1 MAVSKTN
8 PGHAGHPA
16 DGSGG
21 NDRLPARKSNPLQM
35 LSNLSISQKM
45 ILLFVGSVILPLI
58 IQNAFFFKETEDNIQ
73 KDMMRRLTQ
82 SLNEKASRVNGTLSA
97 AMTLVNRF
105 RTNEQL
111 YVFLNRE
118 YNKDIDFLIAYQE
131 QMKDPMITDL
141 SYSGQVRRL
150 TLYTDNPTVFNGA
163 WVRRVSNVD
172 SETLGESLQSHTVY
186 PISGESQGPV
196 LRVALETPLLRT
208 SYDRSVSIIRP
219 LTFYPQYQ
227 AYDKAI
233 RLDLELTY
241 IASMLRDSDMFE
253 RLMLVDPDGRILVST
268 GANSEFGPFDIFV
281 EDRLP
286 SGIVALRKPLN
297 DMPLELVGFYD
308 TNVIAEEFTR
318 TREKTVF
325 IAFGSILIAVLI
337 LLLITGNI
345 TRRTRRVVHLSKQIA
360 TGHFAQV
367 DVDTMGRDE
376 IGELAV
382 SMNAM
387 SAQLQALIEEKYR
400 SQLAKAQMERETVQ
414 AKLSALQSQVNPH
427 FMFNALECIRLKSVV
442 RNETETARMLK
453 YMSRMFRH
461 LIVWEDDIIPLKE
474 DLRFLDEFLHIQKYR
489 FEDEFDHEL
498 VVGEQAKDC
507 LLPKLIIQPLVENA
521 CVHGVKDVTGTRCV
535 KIGAQVNGDRLLITV
550 SDNGGGLEP
559 DRLRKLQHMLSGGA
573 KLTGSVGLYNVYQRL
588 LLYYGK
594 EFSFEVTSRVGEGTL
609 FTIKVPVRHTREEF
623 ACIESC

>member
-1 MAVSKTN
+1 MKKTR
-8 PGHAGHPA
+8 PT
-16 DGSGG
+16 
-21 NDRLPARKSNPLQM
+21 RTRKPLQM

-73 KDMMRRLTQ
+73 SNMMRRLTQ
-82 SLNEKASRVNGTLSA
+82 LLNEKAGRVNGTLSA
-97 AMTLVNRF
+97 AVTLVNRF

-111 YVFLNRE
+111 YHFLDRE
-118 YNKDIDFLIAYQE
+118 YRKDIDFLIAYQE
-131 QMKDPMITDL
+131 QMKEPMIKDL
-141 SYSGQVRRL
+141 SYNGQVRRL

-163 WVRRVSNVD
+163 FIRRVSFSD
-172 SETLGESLQSHTVY
+172 TETLGEELQEYALY
-186 PISGESQGPV
+186 PMSGEQNGAQ
-196 LRVALETPLLRT
+196 LRVSLETPLLKT

-227 AYDKAI
+227 TYQKAL
-233 RLDLELTY
+233 RLDIELTY

-253 RLMLVDPDGRILVST
+253 RLILVDPDGRILVGT
-268 GANSEFGPFDIFV
+268 GTNSEFGPYDNFN

-286 SGIVALRKPLN
+286 PGIVALRKPLN
-297 DMPLELVGFYD
+297 DIPLVLVGYYD
-308 TNVIAEEFTR
+308 ANVIAEEFSR
-318 TREKTVF
+318 TREKTVM

-345 TRRTRRVVHLSKQIA
+345 TRRTRRVVYLSKQIA
-360 TGHFAQV
+360 TGHFAQI
-367 DVDTMGRDE
+367 DVENMGRDE
-376 IGELAV
+376 IGELTV

-387 SAQLQALIEEKYR
+387 STQLQSLIEEKYQ
-400 SQLAKAQMERETVQ
+400 SQITEAQMERETVQ

-461 LIVWEDDIIPLKE
+461 LIVWEDDIIPLKD

-489 FEDEFDHEL
+489 FEDEFEHVLTVE
-498 VVGEQAKDC
+498 EEANDC

-521 CVHGVKDVTGTRCV
+521 CVHGVKNVTGIRRVEISARVEAERLCITV
-535 KIGAQVNGDRLLITV
+535 GDNGD
-550 SDNGGGLEP
+550 GLEA
-559 DRLRKLQHMLSGGA
+559 DRLRILQHMLSGGA
-573 KLTGSVGLYNVYQRL
+573 KLSGSVGLFNVYQRL
-588 LLYYGK
+588 LLYYGSA
-594 EFSFEVTSRVGEGTL
+594 FSFEVSSRAGGGTL
-609 FTIKVPVRHTREEF
+609 FTISVPVRHAREEF
-623 ACIESC
+623 AGMASLPEGGSRV

>member
-1 MAVSKTN
+1 MDKTN
-8 PGHAGHPA
+8 PVRAGRPA
-16 DGSGG
+16 GRR
-21 NDRLPARKSNPLQM
+21 NAAEKLPVRKSKPLQM

-45 ILLFVGSVILPLI
+45 ILLFVGSVILPLF

-111 YVFLNRE
+111 YGFLNRE
-118 YNKDIDFLIAYQE
+118 YHKDIDFLIAYQE
-131 QMKDPMITDL
+131 QMKDPMVTDL
-141 SYSGQVRRL
+141 SYNGQVRRL
-150 TLYTDNPTVFNGA
+150 TLYTNNPTVFNGA
-163 WVRRVSNVD
+163 LVRRVADVD
-172 SETLGESLQSHTVY
+172 NETLGESLQSHAIY
-186 PISGESQGPV
+186 PISGESHGPF

-227 AYDKAI
+227 SYEKAI

-268 GANSEFGPFDIFV
+268 GSYSEFGPFDHFR
-281 EDRLP
+281 EDNMP
-286 SGIVALRKPLN
+286 TGIVALRKPLA

-308 TNVIAEEFTR
+308 TNVIAEEFSR
-318 TREKTVF
+318 TREKTVV

-360 TGHFAQV
+360 TGHFAQI
-367 DVDTMGRDE
+367 DVESMGRDE
-376 IGELAV
+376 IGELSE

-400 SQLAKAQMERETVQ
+400 AQLVEAQMERETVQ

-461 LIVWEDDIIPLKE
+461 LIVWEDDIIPLKD

-489 FEDEFDHEL
+489 FEDEFEHVL
-498 VVGEQAKDC
+498 TVGEQANEC

-521 CVHGVKDVTGTRCV
+521 CVHGVKDVTGIRRV
-535 KIGAQVNGDRLLITV
+535 EIGARVDGDRLLITV

-594 EFSFEVTSRVGEGTL
+594 EFSFGVTSRVGEGTL
-609 FTIKVPVRHTREEF
+609 FTITVPVRHTREEF